1 MIEVSYLIDQIG
13 AYCSRYAD
21 EMIEVEPHRNY
32 EEEYDDALEFL
43 MDEVKGSRFK
53 DKLMKEL
60 P

>member
-32 EEEYDDALEFL
+32 KEEYDDALEFL
-43 MDEVKGSRFK
+43 MDEIKGRLERS
-53 DKLMKEL
+53 
-60 P
+60 

>member
-21 EMIEVEPHRNY
+21 EMIEVEPLRNY

-43 MDEVKGSRFK
+43 MDEIKGRLERS
-53 DKLMKEL
+53 
-60 P
+60 